1 MSPWRGIQPPSTLD
15 VLAAGCMQ
23 RVSGL
28 VPKQTGTLRRT
39 AALLMLPACSVRLE
53 HLNRAHLAKRDADT
67 SRALRQPDPHSCFWT
82 RSNAD
87 AQDQS

>member
-1 MSPWRGIQPPSTLD
+1 MSPWRGIQPPSTAD

-28 VPKQTGTLRRT
+28 LPRQIGTLRRT

-53 HLNRAHLAKRDADT
+53 HLNRAHLAKRDAEA
-67 SRALRQPDPHSCFWT
+67 SRALHQPASHSN
-82 RSNAD
+82 S
-87 AQDQS
+87 